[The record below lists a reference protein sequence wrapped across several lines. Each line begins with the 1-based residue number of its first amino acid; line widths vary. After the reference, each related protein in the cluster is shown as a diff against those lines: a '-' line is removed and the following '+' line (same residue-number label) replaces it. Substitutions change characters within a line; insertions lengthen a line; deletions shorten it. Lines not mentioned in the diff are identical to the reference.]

1 MKRSTREILF
11 FILVFLL
18 FFISVKLVGNYVNK
32 NMITNRNMVYG
43 IAGVIFAL
51 VTIGFYYVAKL
62 TCSSSENFWDIS
74 PFAKCKGTEYMWQGD
89 SDEAK
94 FCRALADTPEGRCG
108 ISSYNCPKGYV
119 GQPSLPFYYTP
130 VSDDNWQNER
140 CDNAPTC
147 PCKDVGLCSMEAQ
160 L

>member
-1 MKRSTREILF
+1 MVHNYMMKNMSINHNMMF
-11 FILVFLL
+11 GISGLVFT
-18 FFISVKLVGNYVNK
+18 VLV
-32 NMITNRNMVYG
+32 
-43 IAGVIFAL
+43 
-51 VTIGFYYVAKL
+51 IGFYAVSKVGN
-62 TCSSSENFWDIS
+62 CSDSSEGFWDVG

-108 ISSYNCPKGYV
+108 ISSYNCPKGFV

-130 VSDDNWQNER
+130 ISDDSWKNER

-160 L
+160 V